1 MTIRVSNSAANGAL
15 DAIATAWGASP
26 LLRIY
31 SGTAPTDTG
40 TALSGN
46 TLLAVITL
54 APASAASG
62 TKDCLGGVQTVAA
75 AATGTASFYRV
86 YNSAGSTCHE
96 QGSVGTSGTDVV
108 IDNTSINSGQSVKF
122 NSFSKTYPN
131 TP

>member
-1 MTIRVSNSAANGAL
+1 MTVNVANTVANGAL

-31 SGTAPTDTG
+31 SGTAPTNTG

-46 TLLAVITL
+46 TLLAHCTL
-54 APASAASG
+54 APASASAGS
-62 TKDCLGGVQTVAA
+62 KDMLGGVQTVAA
-75 AATGTASFYRV
+75 DATGTASFYRV
-86 YNSAGSTCHE
+86 YNSAGTTCFE
-96 QGSVGTSGTDVV
+96 QGTVGTSGTDVT

-122 NSFSKTYPN
+122 NTFTKTWPN